1 MYGTRATMKT
11 MAEINITM
19 EADTICS
26 TSTQPL
32 QRERLNL
39 DFSSSTS
46 RQTASRTDFTQDS
59 LKATFSFA

>member
-11 MAEINITM
+11 MAEITITT
-19 EADTICS
+19 EVDTICS

-39 DFSSSTS
+39 DFSSLTS
-46 RQTASRTDFTQDS
+46 RQTASKTDFTQDS

>member
-1 MYGTRATMKT
+1 MYGTKATMKIT
-11 MAEINITM
+11 EEITITT

-39 DFSSSTS
+39 DFSSLTS
-46 RQTASRTDFTQDS
+46 RQTASRTDFMQDS

>member
-32 QRERLNL
+32 QRERLNS
-39 DFSSSTS
+39 DFSNLTS